1 MRKILTKTI
10 RFKSKILTFAFI
22 LFALGWISSCQS
34 TASEND
40 RLNVVVTTNIFSDL
54 VANIGGDS
62 IQLQALMGSGVD
74 PHLYKAS
81 EGDVSKLVNA
91 DIVFYGGL
99 HLEGKMVDI
108 FEKMK
113 SNKITVALGETLD
126 KSELIE
132 SENFGGNYDPH
143 IWFNVG
149 LFKEL
154 SNQVTKVLSEADEKN
169 ADYYRVNNENYQ
181 KELDELDIYIRKKLE
196 ELPENQRVLITAHD
210 AFSYLGEEY
219 GIEVMGLQGIST
231 TSEAGVRDV
240 QRLRNFIIEHQIKA
254 IFIENSV
261 PRRNIEALQEAV
273 KKEGHEVKI
282 GGELFSDSLGNPGTD
297 EGTYIGMFKHNINT
311 IVEALK

>member
-10 RFKSKILTFAFI
+10 RFKSKILTFVFI
-22 LFALGWISSCQS
+22 LFTLGWISSCQS
-34 TASEND
+34 TTSEND

-169 ADYYRVNNENYQ
+169 AEYYQTNNENYQ
-181 KELDELDIYIRKKLE
+181 KELDELDIYIRKKLD

-240 QRLRNFIIEHQIKA
+240 QRLRNFIIDHQIKA

-282 GGELFSDSLGNPGTD
+282 GGELFSDSLGNPGTE

>member
-1 MRKILTKTI
+1 
-10 RFKSKILTFAFI
+10 
-22 LFALGWISSCQS
+22 
-34 TASEND
+34 
-40 RLNVVVTTNIFSDL
+40 
-54 VANIGGDS
+54 
-62 IQLQALMGSGVD
+62 
-74 PHLYKAS
+74 
-81 EGDVSKLVNA
+81 
-91 DIVFYGGL
+91 
-99 HLEGKMVDI
+99 MVDI

-113 SNKITVALGETLD
+113 SNKITVALAETLD

-149 LFKEL
+149 LLRIVKS
-154 SNQVTKVLSEADEKN
+154 SNKVLSEADEKMLN
-169 ADYYRVNNENYQ
+169 IIKQ
-181 KELDELDIYIRKKLE
+181 IMKLSKELDELDIYIRKID

-231 TSEAGVRDV
+231 TSEAGVRNV
-240 QRLRNFIIEHQIKA
+240 QRLRNFIIDHQIKA

-282 GGELFSDSLGNPGTD
+282 GGELFSDSLGNPGTE

>member
-34 TASEND
+34 TTSEND

-113 SNKITVALGETLD
+113 SNKITVALAETLD

-169 ADYYRVNNENYQ
+169 AEYYQTNHENYQ
-181 KELDELDIYIRKKLE
+181 KELDELDIYIRKKLD

-231 TSEAGVRDV
+231 TSEAGVRNV
-240 QRLRNFIIEHQIKA
+240 QRLRNFIIDHQIKA

-282 GGELFSDSLGNPGTD
+282 GGELFSDSLGNPGTE